1 MTVGD
6 RLKQHVAFVT
16 GGGSGIG
23 LAVVTRFLA
32 EGAAV
37 GVLQPPGPGAQ
48 RLRALGDRVLVA
60 EGDVRS
66 AVDQRAAVAA
76 TVSAFGPLDAA
87 VANAGVWDF
96 STRLDAYTSDEQLL
110 ATYDELFDVNVRGAL
125 LTAAA
130 TREAL
135 VDGGGS
141 LIFTASS
148 SSTYAGG
155 GGPIYVA
162 TKHAI
167 HGLVRQLAFELAPEV
182 RVNAVAAGATLTPLS
197 GPRAIGLNSSHLD
210 ELEGF
215 VENAAR
221 QIPLGFVARPEDHT
235 DLFVLLAS
243 RTEARFMTAA
253 LLHSD
258 GGLEVRGGGRRRPRP
273 PAIPHH

>member
-1 MTVGD
+1 MG
-6 RLKQHVAFVT
+6 RLDDHVALVT

-23 LAVVTRFLA
+23 LAVVERFLA

-37 GVLQPPGPGAQ
+37 GVLQRPGPRADA
-48 RLRALGDRVLVA
+48 LRALGERVAVV

-66 AVDQRAAVAA
+66 ASDQREAVAT
-76 TVSAFGPLDAA
+76 TVAAFGRLDAA

-96 STRLDAYTSDEQLL
+96 NTRLDAFVNDDALT
-110 ATYDELFDVNVRGAL
+110 AAYDEIFDVNVRGSL

-135 VDGGGS
+135 AATQGS

-148 SSTYAGG
+148 SSSYAGG
-155 GGPIYVA
+155 GGPVYVA
-162 TKHAI
+162 SKHAI

-182 RVNAVAAGATLTPLS
+182 RVNAVAAGATATPLR
-197 GPRAIGLNSSHLD
+197 GPEALGLAETRLD
-210 ELEGF
+210 ELDGF
-215 VENAAR
+215 ADTAAR
-221 QIPLGFVARPEDHT
+221 QIPLGFVSRPEDHT

-253 LLHSD
+253 LLPSD
-258 GGLEVRGGGRRRPRP
+258 GGLEVRGGGRRRGTRIATPLP
-273 PAIPHH
+273 V